1 MILKLGLIMDLFQAM
16 TVYVRVVESG
26 SMTAAALQCA
36 MSTTMV
42 GNHLRALEQRLGVRL
57 LHRTTRRQR
66 LTEFGSAYYQ
76 RCLEVLGLV
85 ADSERLAEQ
94 SQDTPSGTLRITA
107 PLTFGTEKLA
117 PALSEFAL
125 RYPQVKL
132 DVMLS
137 NGRPD
142 LLENGLDVAFRLG
155 AIEPSN
161 VIARPLIDYTLTMC
175 ASPAYLARR
184 GNPLTPQDLQQHDC
198 LAFAYPAGDDWQS
211 VAKHWRLSGPEGE
224 VMVAVSGTLLIN
236 SSAGLHQAA
245 RTGMGIVMLPD
256 ALVEQD
262 LASAALVALMPDYQ
276 LPSRPMSLI
285 YAQDRYRL
293 PKLRHFVDFAIQR
306 WGKQ

>member
-1 MILKLGLIMDLFQAM
+1 MDLFQAM

-26 SMTAAALQCA
+26 SMTAAAFQCE

-57 LHRTTRRQR
+57 LNRTTRRQR
-66 LTEFGSAYYQ
+66 LTEFGTAYYQ

-94 SQDTPSGTLRITA
+94 ALDEPSGTLRLTA

-125 RYPQVKL
+125 LCPRVKL
-132 DVMLS
+132 DVVLT
-137 NGRPD
+137 NRRPD
-142 LLENGLDVAFRLG
+142 LLENGFDVAFRLG
-155 AIEPSN
+155 NMEQTN
-161 VIARPLIDYTLTMC
+161 LIARPLEDYTLTMC
-175 ASPAYLARR
+175 ASPSYLTRR
-184 GNPLTPQDLQQHDC
+184 GNPEKPDDLRHHDC
-198 LAFAYPAGDDWQS
+198 LSFAYPAGDDWHS
-211 VAKHWRLSGPEGE
+211 VEKEWRLTGAEGE
-224 VMVAVSGTLLIN
+224 VTVAVSGPMLIN

-245 RTGMGIVMLPD
+245 RTGMGIVLLPD

-262 LASAALVALMPDYQ
+262 LKDGKLVAVMPDY
-276 LPSRPMSLI
+276 LPPNRPMSLM

-293 PKLRHFVDFAIQR
+293 PKLRSFVDFAMR
-306 WGKQ
+306 MWGKH

>member
-1 MILKLGLIMDLFQAM
+1 MDLFQAM

-66 LTEFGSAYYQ
+66 LTEFGNAYYQ

-184 GNPLTPQDLQQHDC
+184 GNPLTPLDLQQHDC

-262 LASAALVALMPDYQ
+262 LASGALVALMPDYE

-293 PKLRHFVDFAIQR
+293 PKLRHFVDFAMQR